1 MRIDICSCE
10 ECVSDADV
18 IIKFIKGGRLS
29 LLCSIIPSIIIP
41 ERVKREVLRKISLSA
56 ADAFL
61 AAIRQGSVRVIDTD
75 SARDL
80 APEQVRSIAVFVE
93 SYSPFMHGGELRAA
107 ALGNELGI
115 PIMLSDDRNAQSII
129 QERTSILVFLLYE
142 VLALGIKK
150 RRITEEEAV
159 NAFCAINSLQEYPVT
174 IPPRDLLSRAH
185 KRLTALE

>member
-75 SARDL
+75 SARIL
-80 APEQVRSIAVFVE
+80 RPTSEEYRVFV
-93 SYSPFMHGGELRAA
+93 SPTHRSCTAVNFALR